1 MEENSKE
8 FLFRMT
14 RKGLEKTISSLADAE
29 MQILTI
35 LKLSYDD
42 IDIRER
48 AINVGYT
55 LAAAIMTVEDAAEY
69 ARNYEMTGNPVREG
83 TENR

>member
-1 MEENSKE
+1 MDENSKE

-14 RKGLEKTISSLADAE
+14 RKGLEKTISRLADAE

-35 LKLSYDD
+35 LKLSYND

-48 AINVGYT
+48 AIEVGYT

-69 ARNYEMTGNPVREG
+69 ARNYEMTGNPVREETG
-83 TENR
+83 N